1 MDQRFGGCRGGTDS
15 ANHCHSTATPLI
27 FGVHDWLG
35 ADDADPYHYRHG
47 YHRSD
52 PLTQLHQAASNRSRH
67 VERAQ
72 HPAPGGTRMDRAR
85 VVTVHG
91 RSRGSRL
98 QCDLRV
104 DDTDQQHARMDLRSG
119 RRRCATD
126 ANAPRGLLDGLRN
139 QHGKGA
145 LPEDYW
151 WGYATSTL
159 VAVSRF
165 TSA

>member
-1 MDQRFGGCRGGTDS
+1 VRCKPDIAFPLRRGLRQCLVVRQASCRQS
-15 ANHCHSTATPLI
+15 AKLVVV
-27 FGVHDWLG
+27 G
-35 ADDADPYHYRHG
+35 
-47 YHRSD
+47 
-52 PLTQLHQAASNRSRH
+52 QASNRSRH

-139 QHGKGA
+139 QRAGCDLTLHDCVNGSTTPPATLLGGDFFIIQRPCDVTEG
-145 LPEDYW
+145 LP
-151 WGYATSTL
+151 
-159 VAVSRF
+159 
-165 TSA
+165 